1 MAMRSSWT
9 RVAAAS
15 FLPLVSVASSL
26 HSITSLTSIHHGCSN
41 FGGIGTFLFCSFIF
55 YLLASV
61 VLCSFICWRHWLF
74 FLPAS
79 LHRLD
84 LRCLMPALTP
94 STLCWVVGSAPW
106 HAAVSCPSAYAGQF
120 SLCLQSLS
128 LDVLTQRKWTNRDIK
143 TPPNSVSY
151 LIFFIVLAW
160 FDCELKVWPLWQCI
174 VLEQLWYASQKM
186 VHFWQKKKKVWS
198 VSNRIFLGHLY

>member
-9 RVAAAS
+9 RLYVTAAS
-15 FLPLVSVASSL
+15 FLPLVSAVSSL

-79 LHRLD
+79 LHHLD

-106 HAAVSCPSAYAGQF
+106 HAAVSCPSTYHVCLLATCYLLDKMTEPMQVSSAYM
-120 SLCLQSLS
+120 QSLS

-143 TPPNSVSY
+143 TSP
-151 LIFFIVLAW
+151 
-160 FDCELKVWPLWQCI
+160 
-174 VLEQLWYASQKM
+174 
-186 VHFWQKKKKVWS
+186 
-198 VSNRIFLGHLY
+198 